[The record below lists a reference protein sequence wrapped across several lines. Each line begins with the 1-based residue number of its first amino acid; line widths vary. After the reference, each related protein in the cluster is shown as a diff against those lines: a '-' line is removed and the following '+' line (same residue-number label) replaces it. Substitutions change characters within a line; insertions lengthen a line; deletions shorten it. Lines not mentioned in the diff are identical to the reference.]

1 VVEVGKRRMALKKR
15 YEGVYFLSDSLKAE
29 AVDVAREN
37 VRTDIKKV
45 GGAILSEKPVER
57 RPFARP
63 IRKQQAAYYWEI
75 IFELDADKVVA
86 LKHRHK
92 LDANVFRVMI
102 VSPRKVA
109 KVDPKKVLPE
119 QKQAVNA

>member
-1 VVEVGKRRMALKKR
+1 MKKR
-15 YEGVYFLSDSLKAE
+15 YEGVYFLMDSLKAE

-37 VRTDIKKV
+37 VRTDIRKV

-63 IRKQQAAYYWEI
+63 ISKQQAAYYWEI
-75 IFELDADKVVA
+75 VFELDADKVVA

-102 VSPRKVA
+102 VAPRKVA
-109 KVDPKKVLPE
+109 KVEAKKVLPE